1 MFARLAGF
9 VDRRPAVV
17 VAAWLA
23 VTVWISLAAPSLSEL
38 GTADQ
43 TAFVPD
49 SAPSGRADAL
59 LRREFPDDPTRDPAV
74 LVLARPGGLGA
85 EDRAYVGSLAA
96 FLASPEAATHVKAVQ
111 TAATAPELAPVLRAP
126 DGAAELVI
134 VSLKAA
140 VFTASGNEAVAFL
153 RRHLAATAPAGLEHH
168 VTGLAALASDQ
179 ADATL
184 EAFDR
189 TAVATVLL
197 VLVIL
202 VLVYRSAL
210 APLISLVS
218 IGCAFLVARGLSGF
232 LAEAGVEVASLVE
245 TFMVVMAFG
254 AGTDYA
260 LFVISRFREF
270 RSDPAGLR
278 SALQG
283 ASTAVGPVISASAAT
298 VIIGFFAFLAAE
310 LGLFRSFGPVLGLAI
325 AVTLAAG
332 LTLTPALLRL
342 GGAATFWPSRTG
354 RHHGGGERVRWERVA
369 AMVGRRPAAVLAA
382 GTLVLAVPAV
392 GVTAMHQSFDI
403 PSELPPDAGAR
414 QGFEALARH
423 YPAGQLAPIFLVVST
438 DGSILADGR
447 LEAIDRLT
455 DGLRRVPGV
464 AEVRSVTQPAG
475 VPLTTQTVSRLTG
488 GSADLKAL
496 GLDPDRVDVTPLVN
510 ALASERGLRI
520 DAGLLAAYP
529 PLRERL
535 GFFLGPQERT
545 TRIVVAL
552 DGSPYAR
559 RALQVVRELDDRAAA
574 ELAGG
579 PLAGARLAVA
589 GPSAFFADI
598 EDLAGQ
604 DLRTV
609 GAIVV
614 GAVLVILAVLLRSVV
629 APLYLLASVLLSLL
643 AAMGISVAVFQG
655 ILGQPGLA
663 FWLPPFLFVILV
675 ALGADYNIFIAGRIR
690 EELDAGRSVK
700 EAAQHG
706 LVLTGGTITSAGFI
720 LAGTF
725 AALLLTPIPSVRQ
738 IGFGVGV
745 GILLDTFVVRTLLV
759 PAATMLLGRYAFWP
773 STTPATDPGRR
784 RVAIGLSGAGI
795 AALAA
800 ALIGVGLSGRPEAP
814 VLEVAAGPAGEAA
827 RSTSGDGGLPPTSA
841 ASPHAGQPGPA
852 GPAGTGAAGG
862 ARPARGNPQPPATTR
877 PPARPAGGGPTT
889 TTVTTRPS
897 APAAGSATTATTP
910 TPTTTTA
917 PAAPASAGR
926 VAVPALGG
934 WRYRAEGTRKVGLAG
949 STQPFNEEATT
960 QVSRVGGDDQT
971 PELRLLTESGS
982 GTVDERRRYGP
993 AAVDLLA
1000 LRVSSAGLVYGGT
1013 FTPPQ
1018 LLLRW
1023 PVRIGDTWTSTWTT
1037 EDTRGTTTAKVVEE
1051 RTVTVADRSLRCYV
1065 VDRNTTVAG
1074 AVEGTQR
1081 QRSCWAP
1088 TLGMVA
1094 DDEQDF
1100 QGTYQG
1106 IRFEGRV
1113 HLTLLSTP

>member
-9 VDRRPAVV
+9 VDRRARLV
-17 VAAWLA
+17 VALWLA
-23 VTVWISLAAPSLSEL
+23 GTVWVTLAAPSLSSL

-74 LVLARPGGLGA
+74 LVLARPGGLG
-85 EDRAYVGSLAA
+85 EPDRAYLASLAA
-96 FLASPEAATHVKAVQ
+96 FLASPAAAEHVKAVQ

-134 VSLKAA
+134 VSLRAG

-153 RRHLAATAPAGLEHH
+153 RNHLAGSAPAGLEHH

-184 EAFDR
+184 ESFDR
-189 TAVATVLL
+189 TAVATVVL

-218 IGCAFLVARGLSGF
+218 IGCAFLVARGLAGF

-270 RSDPAGLR
+270 RADPAGLR
-278 SALQG
+278 SGLQRALV
-283 ASTAVGPVISASAAT
+283 AVGPVISASAAT
-298 VIIGFFAFLAAE
+298 VTIGFFAFLAAE

-325 AVTLAAG
+325 GVTLLAG

-342 GGAATFWPSRTG
+342 AGDAAFWPSRAG
-354 RHHGGGERVRWERVA
+354 LDNAGGERARWARIA
-369 AMVGRRPAAVLAA
+369 GLVGRRPAVVLAA

-392 GVTAMHQSFDI
+392 GVTRMHQSFDI
-403 PSELPPDAGAR
+403 PSELPPGAGAR
-414 QGFEALARH
+414 QGFEALSEH
-423 YPAGQLAPIFLVVST
+423 YPAGLLAPIFLVVSS
-438 DGSILADGR
+438 DASLVDDERLA
-447 LEAIDRLT
+447 AVDRLT
-455 DGLRRVPGV
+455 EALRTVPGV
-464 AEVRSVTQPAG
+464 AEVRSITQPAG
-475 VPLTTQTVSRLTG
+475 VPLTAQTISRLTG
-488 GSADLKAL
+488 GSTDLKAL

-520 DAGLLAAYP
+520 DAGILGAYP
-529 PLRERL
+529 QLRGRL
-535 GFFLGPQERT
+535 GFFLGGAERT
-545 TRIVVAL
+545 TRLVVAL

-609 GAIVV
+609 GAIVI
-614 GAVLVILAVLLRSVV
+614 GAVLVILAGLLRSVV

-655 ILGQPGLA
+655 LLGQPGLA

-690 EELDAGRSVK
+690 EEIDAGRSVAD
-700 EAAQHG
+700 AAREG

-725 AALLLTPIPSVRQ
+725 AALLITPIPSVRQ

-759 PAATMLLGRYAFWP
+759 PAATILLGPYAFWP
-773 STTPATDPGRR
+773 STVPVGHTRR
-784 RVAIGLSGAGI
+784 RRLAIGFSGAAI
-795 AALAA
+795 ATLAA
-800 ALIGVGLSGRPEAP
+800 ALVALGLSGRPDAP
-814 VLEVAAGPAGEAA
+814 VLRVAAGPTGAVAESAAGAPS
-827 RSTSGDGGLPPTSA
+827 STSTSA
-841 ASPHAGQPGPA
+841 APAAAPQAPAATGP
-852 GPAGTGAAGG
+852 GAAGG
-862 ARPARGNPQPPATTR
+862 ATAAGGAPPATR
-877 PPARPAGGGPTT
+877 
-889 TTVTTRPS
+889 
-897 APAAGSATTATTP
+897 PAAGAGNPGPAATAATTAPPVPATAGPATTATT
-910 TPTTTTA
+910 
-917 PAAPASAGR
+917 AAPPPTAAPPGTDR
-926 VAVPALGG
+926 VAIPAVGG
-934 WRYRAEGTRKVGLAG
+934 WRYRAEGTRKIGLAG
-949 STQPFNEEATT
+949 STQPFNEETTT
-960 QVSRVGGDDQT
+960 QVSRTGGDGQSA
-971 PELRLLTESGS
+971 EVRLLTESGS
-982 GTVDERRRYGP
+982 GTIDERRRYGP

-1000 LRVSSAGLVYGGT
+1000 LRVASAGLAYGGT
-1013 FTPPQ
+1013 FSPPQ
-1018 LLLRW
+1018 LLLPW
-1023 PVRIGDTWTSTWTT
+1023 PARIGHTWTSHWTAD
-1037 EDTRGTTTAKVVEE
+1037 DTRGTTTAKVVEA
-1051 RTVTVADRSLRCYV
+1051 RTVTAAGRTLRCYLV
-1065 VDRNTTVAG
+1065 ERDTTFTG
-1074 AVEGTQR
+1074 AVEGTQH
-1081 QRSCWAP
+1081 QRSCWVP
-1088 TLGMVA
+1088 EFGMVA
-1094 DDEQDF
+1094 DDQQDF

-1106 IRFEGRV
+1106 IRFEGRA